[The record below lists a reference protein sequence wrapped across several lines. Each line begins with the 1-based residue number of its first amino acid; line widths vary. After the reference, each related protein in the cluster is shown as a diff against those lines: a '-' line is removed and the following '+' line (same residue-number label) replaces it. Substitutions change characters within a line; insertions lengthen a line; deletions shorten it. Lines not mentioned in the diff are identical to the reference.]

1 MISIKALP
9 IMLLTLVAT
18 PQDATYTLKQKP
30 VAGHESILKMKMN
43 LESSD
48 LNLDMKSESLYKITK
63 VEDDG
68 SFEMETTVLEGTV
81 TLNGEENVIPKGE
94 PEKSK
99 YDKDGNEIKKEGEEQ
114 DEDPISEMI
123 NVLAEFEPKKAV
135 KVGDTWELKS
145 KYGTLTGKLEGKE
158 SYAKIDCLKITVSGK
173 FTEKGAGGTV
183 EGTILLNSKDFDL
196 EKLKFTVENAKLSEE
211 MPEAKFKFELER
223 KRPTS

>member
-1 MISIKALP
+1 
-9 IMLLTLVAT
+9 MLLTLVAT

-48 LNLDMKSESLYKITK
+48 LNLDMKSESLYKVTK

-99 YDKDGNEIKKEGEEQ
+99 YDKDGNEIKKEGEEP

-123 NVLAEFEPKKAV
+123 NVS
-135 KVGDTWELKS
+135 KS
-145 KYGTLTGKLEGKE
+145 ATHG
-158 SYAKIDCLKITVSGK
+158 
-173 FTEKGAGGTV
+173 
-183 EGTILLNSKDFDL
+183 N
-196 EKLKFTVENAKLSEE
+196 
-211 MPEAKFKFELER
+211 
-223 KRPTS
+223 